1 MKHPRV
7 FLVALCMVVPVAATA
22 ADMPDVT
29 LQGVASGVALHI
41 GYQGHGT
48 HVLPETVY
56 LKQGL
61 MRLELK
67 APGEDGYVLRS
78 EQATWLVNEKAQ
90 LALPM
95 GKAGNMQ
102 RYIYDPAR
110 PCGDFPGTCEK
121 GETKRIAGRAST
133 GWKFRHAGTGGPD
146 GADNGTF
153 WIDDELGLMLGYD
166 ARDMEGRALGWTVT
180 SVSFTPLPETLFQ
193 LPKTHASTANQG
205 HP

>member
-1 MKHPRV
+1 MKHLPA
-7 FLVALCMVVPVAATA
+7 FLAALFIVVSGVAGA

-41 GYQGHGT
+41 GYQGHGKR
-48 HVLPETVY
+48 VLPETVY

-78 EQATWLVNEKAQ
+78 DQAIWLVNEKAQ
-90 LALPM
+90 VAIPM
-95 GKAGNMQ
+95 GKAGNLQ
-102 RYIYDPAR
+102 RFVYDPAR

-133 GWKFRHAGTGGPD
+133 GWKFRHAGNSGPD

-153 WIDDELGLMLGYD
+153 WIDDELGLLLGYD

-180 SVSFTPLPETLFQ
+180 SVTFTQLPESLFE
-193 LPKTHASTANQG
+193 LPKAHASPTSQG